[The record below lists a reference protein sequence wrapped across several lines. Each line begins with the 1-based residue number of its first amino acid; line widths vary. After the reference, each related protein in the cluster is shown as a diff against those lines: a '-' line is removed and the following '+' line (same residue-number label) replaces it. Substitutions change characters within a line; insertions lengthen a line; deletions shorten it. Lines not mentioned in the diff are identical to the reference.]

1 MENEKTKEKSETKED
16 KPSFL
21 LWLISLFVIIKIPI
35 IFMLFYIFTH
45 LGLSTDIALVISV
58 ILGHFA
64 TSFYDELNDEVTLF
78 VLKKR

>member
-1 MENEKTKEKSETKED
+1 MENEKTKVKSDTEEK

-35 IFMLFYIFTH
+35 MFMLFYIFTH
-45 LGLSTDIALVISV
+45 LGLSTDSSLVIAIV
-58 ILGHFA
+58 LGHFA
-64 TSFYDELNDEVTLF
+64 TSFYDELNEEVTLF

>member
-1 MENEKTKEKSETKED
+1 
-16 KPSFL
+16 
-21 LWLISLFVIIKIPI
+21 
-35 IFMLFYIFTH
+35 MLFYIFTH